1 MSDECLEFRKI
12 EDRCRELKEWIYH
25 EAPQCLTEQK
35 HLEESSQER
44 AYWAH
49 GYLHALLDV
58 IGLFSRSTLT
68 GKALDESENSSRR
81 YAA

>member
-12 EDRCRELKEWIYH
+12 EDRCRELRDWIYH
-25 EAPQCLTEQK
+25 QAPQCLTEQK

-49 GYLHALLDV
+49 GYMNALLDV
-58 IGLFSRSTLT
+58 LRLFSRSTLSGEAYDGGET
-68 GKALDESENSSRR
+68 SSQR